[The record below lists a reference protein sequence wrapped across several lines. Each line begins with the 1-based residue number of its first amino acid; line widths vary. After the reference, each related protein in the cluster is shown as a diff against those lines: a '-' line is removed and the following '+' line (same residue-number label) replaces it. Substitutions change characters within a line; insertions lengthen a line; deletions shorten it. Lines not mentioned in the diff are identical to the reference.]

1 MNFVNINKDVDYW
14 TDLEGFESWAS
25 ELNNLF
31 LKIIEKKHCNFKKFY
46 VNLLLTN
53 DENIRKLNRD
63 FRDKDSS
70 TNVLSFPQY
79 DLEDICKIDTMI
91 SNDEVLLGDIAM
103 SHEKIM
109 RESKEFDF
117 KFFDRCSHLFVHGV
131 LHLFG
136 MDHMDSKSEAE
147 MENLE
152 IEILD
157 EVGIENP
164 YILKGE

>member
-1 MNFVNINKDVDYW
+1 MNSININKNDDYW
-14 TDLEGFESWAS
+14 LHIEGFESWMKGIDA
-25 ELNNLF
+25 LF
-31 LKIIEKKHCNFKKFY
+31 SRIIEKKYFGSKGFS

-53 DENIRKLNRD
+53 DGDIRELNRN
-63 FRDKDSS
+63 FRNSDIS

-79 DLEDICKIDTMI
+79 ESASICKIDTI
-91 SNDEVLLGDIAM
+91 AKGDKVILGDIAM
-103 SHEKIM
+103 SYEKIM
-109 RESKEFDF
+109 RESKEFHF

-136 MDHMDSKSEAE
+136 MDHVDSISEIE

-152 IEILD
+152 IQILS
-157 EVGIENP
+157 EFGIENP